1 MQVFPYFLEGKTII
15 MPFCMKT
22 YTFKAE
28 QVVNAP
34 LAQCFDFFSKA
45 ENLEKITP
53 PLLHFHIITPL
64 PIVLKKGALIDYK
77 LKVHGVPMKWRTLI
91 EEWQP
96 NTKFVDTQLRG
107 PYKLW
112 HHTHEFESID
122 GGKKTLMHDTVNYA
136 LPFGFLGRLVHPIL
150 VKPDIDKIFAHRRKV
165 IEEMFT
171 TRAQDGTGHDG

>member
-112 HHTHEFESID
+112 HHTHEFEPID
-122 GGKKTLMHDTVNYA
+122 
-136 LPFGFLGRLVHPIL
+136 GRLVHPIL